1 MPPLVTVSTCFTMI
15 MGNSE
20 GALHEIYNLWR
31 LLCEEIYRSQE
42 SVTFWYVQSQAW
54 ILLEHPK
61 CSRISLTNYQ
71 NGREK
76 TKVDLCWIVYLPH
89 SRCSRISLTN
99 CHSGREKTSGELCI
113 CHGQCMSKWS
123 RRSTRLRPQ
132 MCRDLSHQLQKCQKY
147 IKSVSNR
154 SATSYIYRHSSIA
167 ILRYKNLII
176 SICKRISKKSYQAN
190 PEWFTVYICHHPTYT
205 YLIPDICFF

>member
-1 MPPLVTVSTCFTMI
+1 MNHVPGFLELIAKTAENRPK
-15 MGNSE
+15 
-20 GALHEIYNLWR
+20 
-31 LLCEEIYRSQE
+31 
-42 SVTFWYVQSQAW
+42 W
-54 ILLEHPK
+54 I
-61 CSRISLTNYQ
+61 
-71 NGREK
+71 
-76 TKVDLCWIVYLPH
+76 
-89 SRCSRISLTN
+89 
-99 CHSGREKTSGELCI
+99 SGGLCI

-167 ILRYKNLII
+167 ILRYKNLIT

-190 PEWFTVYICHHPTYT
+190 PVMHCVYLSSSYIH
-205 YLIPDICFF
+205 IPGT